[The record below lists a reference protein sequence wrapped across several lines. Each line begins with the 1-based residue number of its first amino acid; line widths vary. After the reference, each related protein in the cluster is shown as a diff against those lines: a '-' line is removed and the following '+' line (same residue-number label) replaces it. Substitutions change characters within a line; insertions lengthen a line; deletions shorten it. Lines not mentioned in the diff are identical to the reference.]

1 MSRIEPSKIWW
12 SADELAASKLPTL
25 PGTRQGINLLAAAWR
40 LQAGCAQK
48 KAGRGGGWQYHW
60 SVLPLE
66 ARKALLARTETAQDA
81 KPERGAAWA
90 AFDTLPQKTKD
101 EAKRRLTILQ
111 QVEELVSIG
120 TTQVAAVDAVATQTT
135 KASARTIYNWFEM
148 IEGTADEDR
157 LAYLA
162 PRHRLVARKTATS
175 TETRPFME
183 FLTSLYLRLEAPT
196 FKDCYR
202 DALRVAKSKGWT
214 TVHERT
220 AIRRIEKD
228 VPRVTTV
235 FAREGLKGLMRCFP
249 AQIRDRSGL
258 HALEAVNA
266 DCHKID
272 VFVEWP
278 DGTINRPQIIAFQ
291 DLYSNKMLS
300 WRVDHDPNKVMV
312 MAAFGE
318 LIENWG
324 IPLRCLFDNGR
335 EFANKWMTGGAE
347 HRFRFKIV
355 ENEPLGVLPLLGIKV
370 TFATPAHGQA
380 KPIERGFRDF
390 ASSIAKDVRFA
401 GAYVGNKPTAKPE
414 NYGDRA
420 IPAEK
425 FLQVLAE
432 RVEEH
437 NARQGRTSS
446 TALGRSFD
454 QTFEESY
461 VNAPIQKA
469 SEEQRRL
476 WMMGQHAGKLHKHNG
491 ELKFQGNHYH
501 SDWMSEHPSRQ
512 VVARFDPEDLHS
524 GVHIYGTEGAY
535 LGFAECRQKVGFFD
549 LSGAQRTAKRVS
561 RIKKAEKA
569 LAKAHAPISPADLGD
584 ALDQTAAPALDH
596 PAAKVVSP
604 MFGQK
609 PVKMQ
614 RPPRTIQVD
623 ANPAVEAAREAMI
636 LRMPQKSAS
645 TEANDQVATPGD
657 RFRRA
662 QAILARSEAGEV
674 IGDEEAK
681 WFNSYTQSS
690 EYKGQM
696 LMFKTHGASGIR

>member
-1 MSRIEPSKIWW
+1 MSRVEPSKIWW

-40 LQAGCAQK
+40 EQPGCAQR

-66 ARKALLARTETAQDA
+66 ARKALLARTEVAPDA

-90 AFDTLPQKTKD
+90 AFDGLPQKTKD
-101 EAKRRLTILQ
+101 EAARRLNIIQ

-120 TTQVAAVDAVATQTT
+120 TTQVAAVDAVATHTA
-135 KASARTIYNWFEM
+135 KASPRSIYNWFKM
-148 IEGTADEDR
+148 IEGVSDEDR

-162 PRHRLVARKTATS
+162 PRHRLVQRKAAAS

-228 VPRVTTV
+228 VPRVTRV
-235 FAREGLKGLMRCFP
+235 FAREGLTGLMRCFP
-249 AQIRDRSGL
+249 AQIRDRSSM

-291 DLYSNKMLS
+291 DLYSNKMLA
-300 WRVDHDPNKVMV
+300 WQVDHDPNKVMV
-312 MAAFGE
+312 MKAFGE
-318 LIENWG
+318 MIENWG
-324 IPLRCLFDNGR
+324 IPKRCLFDNGR
-335 EFANKWMTGGAE
+335 EFANKWLTGGAE
-347 HRFRFKIV
+347 HRFRGKIR
-355 ENEPLGVLPLLGIKV
+355 EDDPLGVLPLLGIKV

-414 NYGDRA
+414 NYGSRA

-425 FLQVLAE
+425 FMQVLAE
-432 RVEEH
+432 RISEH
-437 NARQGRTSS
+437 NAREGRLSD

-454 QTFEESY
+454 DTFAESY
-461 VNAPIQKA
+461 ARAPIQKA
-469 SEEQRRL
+469 TEEQRRL
-476 WMMGQHAGKLHKHNG
+476 WLMYQHNAKLNKANG

-501 SDWMSEHPSRQ
+501 NDWMSEHPSRQ
-512 VVARFDPEDLHS
+512 IVARFDADDLHS
-524 GVHIYGTEGAY
+524 GVYIYSPEGEY
-535 LGFAECRQKVGFFD
+535 LGFAECRQKDGFF
-549 LSGAQRTAKRVS
+549 SMEASQRTGRRKS

-569 LAKAHAPISPADLGD
+569 LAKAHAPISTSDLAD
-584 ALDQTAAPALDH
+584 ALDQAAPTPMEAVS
-596 PAAKVVSP
+596 AKVVSG
-604 MFGQK
+604 MFGK
-609 PVKMQ
+609 KASTLQ
-614 RPPRTIQVD
+614 RPPRNIDVT
-623 ANPAVEAAREAMI
+623 ANPAVEAARNVMI
-636 LRMPQKSAS
+636 LNTHKRTAPKDAPIGS
-645 TEANDQVATPGD
+645 TPGD

-662 QAILARSEAGEV
+662 QEILERSEAGKP
-674 IGDEEAK
+674 IGEEEAK
-681 WFNSYTQSS
+681 WVNGYRESS
-690 EYKGQM
+690 EYKGQ
-696 LMFKTHGASGIR
+696 LVMFKTHGTSGIR

>member
-1 MSRIEPSKIWW
+1 MSRVEPSKIWW

-25 PGTRQGINLLAAAWR
+25 PGTRQGVNLLAAAWR
-40 LQAGCAQK
+40 LQAGCAER

-66 ARKALLARTETAQDA
+66 ARKALLARTEVAADA

-90 AFDTLPQKTKD
+90 AFDGLPQKTKD
-101 EAKRRLTILQ
+101 EATRRLTIIQ

-120 TTQVAAVDAVATQTT
+120 TTQVAAVDAIAAQTT
-135 KASARTIYNWFEM
+135 KASPRSIYNWFKM
-148 IEGTADEDR
+148 IEGVADEDR

-162 PRHRLVARKTATS
+162 PRHRLVQRKATSS

-324 IPLRCLFDNGR
+324 IPRRCLFDNGR

-355 ENEPLGVLPLLGIKV
+355 DNEPLGVLPLLGIQV

-432 RVEEH
+432 RVAEH
-437 NARQGRTSS
+437 NARDGRLSA

-461 VNAPIQKA
+461 ATAPIQKA

-476 WMMGQHAGKLHKHNG
+476 WMMGQHTGKLHKHNG

-524 GVHIYGTEGAY
+524 GVHIYGTEGDY

-549 LSGAQRTAKRVS
+549 LSGAQRTAKRAS

-569 LAKAHAPISPADLGD
+569 LAKAHAPISPTDLGD
-584 ALDQTAAPALDH
+584 ALDETAAPALAR

-604 MFGQK
+604 MFGKQPAK
-609 PVKMQ
+609 LQ
-614 RPPRTIQVD
+614 RPPRKIDVTQ
-623 ANPAVEAAREAMI
+623 NPAVEAAREAMI
-636 LRMPQKSAS
+636 LNMPARTAPKDAPIG
-645 TEANDQVATPGD
+645 ATPGD
-657 RFRRA
+657 RFRRV
-662 QAILARSEAGEV
+662 QEILERSEAGKP
-674 IGDEEAK
+674 IGEEEAK
-681 WFNSYTQSS
+681 WVNGYRQSS
-690 EYKGQM
+690 EYKGQ
-696 LMFKTHGASGIR
+696 LVMFKTHGASGIR